1 MSEISEVGETR
12 TLPDSLSGVKYVTP
26 LAALAT
32 ASIGLL
38 VLIGWKFDNSALAF
52 LLSGVS
58 LWLLRKEK
66 VSLGKKI
73 IASGLA
79 LGVVVLGGLTIGEVL
94 FGMPP
99 LSAYSFV
106 LLGIAL
112 LCFNLRRS
120 GPLIAQFLALFV
132 APVSLFTFLGYV
144 YGLKPQFPLAAFTQM
159 PLSTSVAFGILSV
172 GILTARPTRGFMKI
186 FASDSV
192 AGITARRLL
201 PAVLLIPCVMGWLRL
216 MGQRAGFY
224 GTEFGLALFVVLI
237 IMIFGIVVFLNAASL
252 YEVDRKRKWAEAMM
266 RHSYE
271 DLERR
276 VEDRTLDLRQANERL
291 KKLDEMKSN
300 FVALASHELKTP
312 LTAMKGCLSLISQG
326 KAGVLTRKQHE
337 LMNVVEEAS
346 GRLHRLVDDLLD
358 ISGIDLGQ
366 IKMNFEPASLKT
378 LLREELMV
386 VRAQAREKGID
397 LEERLEDPI
406 KDIHCDRDRI
416 REVIDN
422 LLSNALKYTPPGGR
436 VQVELRSERQGARL
450 EVRDTGIG
458 IPSEEQERIFEP
470 FQHIKKA
477 GLSGEK
483 STGLGLALVRKI
495 IDAHGGAI
503 RVQSGEGQGA
513 TFSVFL
519 PQNHGEKGGRP

>member
-1 MSEISEVGETR
+1 MVKISEGGETR
-12 TLPDSLSGVKYVTP
+12 ALPDSLSGVKYITP

-38 VLIGWKFDNSALAF
+38 VLIGWKFDNGAFSF
-52 LLSGVS
+52 LLSGLS

-66 VSLGKKI
+66 MSLGKKV

-79 LGVVVLGGLTIGEVL
+79 LGVAFIGVLTRA
-94 FGMPP
+94 GMPP

-132 APVSLFTFLGYV
+132 APVSLFTFLGYI

-159 PLSTSVAFGILSV
+159 PLHSSVALGILSV

-201 PAVLLIPCVMGWLRL
+201 PAALLIPCVIGVFCL

-224 GTEFGLALFVVLI
+224 GTEFGLAIFVVLI
-237 IMIFGIVVFLNAASL
+237 IMVFGIVVFLNAASL
-252 YEVDRKRKWAEAMM
+252 YEVDRKRKWAEEMM
-266 RHSYE
+266 RRSYE

-276 VEDRTLDLRQANERL
+276 VEERTLDLRQANERL

-300 FVALASHELKTP
+300 FVAIASHELKTP
-312 LTAMKGCLSLISQG
+312 LTAMKGCLSLIAQG

-358 ISGIDLGQ
+358 ISGIELGQ
-366 IKMNFEPASLKT
+366 IKMHFEPASVKT

-386 VRAQAREKGID
+386 VRAEAREKGIA
-397 LEERLEDPI
+397 LEERIEDPI
-406 KDIHCDRDRI
+406 KEVHCDRDRI

-436 VQVELRSERQGARL
+436 VRVELVSEKHGIRL

-477 GLSGEK
+477 GLGGEK

-495 IDAHGGAI
+495 IDAHGGTI
-503 RVQSGEGQGA
+503 RVQSGEGEGT

-519 PQNHGEKGGRP
+519 PQNHGGKGSRP